1 VIDLKR
7 VLANV
12 IEGRDELSWGPNNTF
27 KYPLHG
33 GTGGLYSRFV
43 PYIRDHLQL
52 GRQVVEID
60 PAARRVRFADGGEDR
75 YDELVSAVPIP
86 ELLRMLRPVP
96 AGLVEAAAGLHHS
109 HGLVVGVG
117 VDKPCATS
125 KCWTYFPESNCP
137 FYRVTFLSNYSP
149 NMAPE
154 GHTLLLT
161 ETSYSDHKPVD
172 RGTIVD
178 QVVEGLLATGLLEPG
193 DQERIVA
200 THTFDVEHFYPVP
213 TLSRDGA
220 LAAIQP
226 FLMAHG
232 IRSRGRFGAWQYEI
246 SNMDHS
252 VMQGVETVNSLLL
265 DEPEK
270 TWKLPE
276 TPAPLIRLEATPA

>member
-1 VIDLKR
+1 
-7 VLANV
+7 
-12 IEGRDELSWGPNNTF
+12 
-27 KYPLHG
+27 
-33 GTGGLYSRFV
+33 
-43 PYIRDHLQL
+43 
-52 GRQVVEID
+52 
-60 PAARRVRFADGGEDR
+60 
-75 YDELVSAVPIP
+75 
-86 ELLRMLRPVP
+86 
-96 AGLVEAAAGLHHS
+96 
-109 HGLVVGVG
+109 
-117 VDKPCATS
+117 
-125 KCWTYFPESNCP
+125 
-137 FYRVTFLSNYSP
+137 VTFLSNYSP

-252 VMQGVETVNSLLL
+252 VMQGVETVNSLLV

-276 TPAPLIRLEATPA
+276 TPVPLIRAEATPA